1 MRRVPESRPAA
12 DGRPPGPDG
21 RRAAE
26 PGAAL
31 RREAAHRGVAL
42 VRAYAREDAPAVSS
56 VLGGLGPA
64 ARTELRAVLCEMLG
78 VVVGTVMSAP
88 RAFAPADVVRTAER
102 ITEAAPARHR
112 PALSRA
118 VRAWAGGD
126 QGPLR
131 TLMSD
136 GPDGPDGP
144 GGSGGPDGSGGLHAG
159 AVFATALAL
168 TSWGETPLRE
178 LLDAF
183 DALLGGAH
191 AMAAGP

>member
-1 MRRVPESRPAA
+1 MCRIPEPRPAA
-12 DGRPPGPDG
+12 GGP
-21 RRAAE
+21 RAAE

-31 RREAAHRGVAL
+31 RCEAAHRGVAL
-42 VRAYAREDAPAVSS
+42 VRAYAGEDAPAVSS

-64 ARTELRAVLCEMLG
+64 ARTELRAVICEMLG
-78 VVVGTVMSAP
+78 VVIGTVMSAP

-102 ITEAAPARHR
+102 ITGAAPARHR

-118 VRAWAGGD
+118 VRAWASGD

-131 TLMSD
+131 TLM
-136 GPDGPDGP
+136 GDGP
-144 GGSGGPDGSGGLHAG
+144 GGSGGSDGSGGLHAG

-168 TSWGETPLRE
+168 TSWGEAPLRD

-183 DALLGGAH
+183 DALPGGAP